1 MASHTSESF
10 ARYQLHNSVHDNG
23 RFVKGAVR
31 CLQGMERGRQPIGS
45 GVHCVRS
52 LLTCL
57 DASGS
62 NGPPGLVIAPP
73 PDPVVKPQIVHPKSL
88 DADSDRIDDRLET
101 RLASLQEPVRVQ
113 LVFSRQITQEQIDG
127 FVGLGGQIEYV
138 YQAVSYGWNGTI
150 PRAPT
155 RCPTRFERFSIPT
168 AATWRGLG
176 QTSLYGY
183 SRANGD
189 AGAYTQLS
197 DPDTPRTAG

>member
-1 MASHTSESF
+1 MRPIAPRHTRLP
-10 ARYQLHNSVHDNG
+10 ALAAT
-23 RFVKGAVR
+23 AVILVLALPL
-31 CLQGMERGRQPIGS
+31 CAGGS
-45 GVHCVRS
+45 S
-52 LLTCL
+52 
-57 DASGS
+57 
-62 NGPPGLVIAPP
+62 GPPGLVIAPP

-150 PRAPT
+150 PPAPT